1 MTQSGE
7 TDQEVKEDVPSHKDL
22 FNPLLEALRDLGGS
36 GAIDEI
42 TRKVI
47 ELEGISDEVA
57 DRLHSEGGSQTELEY
72 RLAWARTYLKK
83 YGLLDNPERGVWI
96 IRPETTDV
104 TEVDPDEVAREVR
117 RQDREE
123 TEDTDETDRTESEEV
138 QSWKDNL
145 HEVLTEELEP
155 DAFERLTRRLLRQ
168 SGFVQVEVTQRSSD
182 GGIDGTG
189 IIQLNGL
196 LSFHVVFQCKRYQGS
211 VPVGKVRDFRGA
223 MVGRADKGLL
233 ITTGTFT
240 QKAKQEATRDGAT
253 PIDLID
259 GDDLIVML
267 KDLELGVETK
277 MVEKVSIDREWF
289 QSI

>member
-7 TDQEVKEDVPSHKDL
+7 TGQEVKKDVPSHKDL
-22 FNPLLEALRDLGGS
+22 FNPLLEALHDLGGS

-42 TRKVI
+42 TQKVI
-47 ELEGISDEVA
+47 ELEDISDEVA
-57 DRLHSEGGSQTELEY
+57 DRLHSEGGSRTELEY

-83 YGLLDNPERGVWI
+83 YGLLDNPKRGVWI
-96 IRPETTDV
+96 IRPEVTDV
-104 TEVDPDEVAREVR
+104 KEVNPDEVAREVR
-117 RQDREE
+117 KQDQEE
-123 TEDTDETDRTESEEV
+123 GEDAAETDTTGSEEV
-138 QSWKDNL
+138 QSWKDDL

-168 SGFVQVEVTQRSSD
+168 SGFIQVEVTQRSSD

-211 VPVGKVRDFRGA
+211 VSVGKVRDFRGA

-267 KDLELGVETK
+267 KDLGLGVETE

>member
-1 MTQSGE
+1 MGDRDAS
-7 TDQEVKEDVPSHKDL
+7 KKVPSHKDL
-22 FNPLLEALRDLGGS
+22 FNPLLEALQDLGGS
-36 GAIDEI
+36 GSIDEI
-42 TRKVI
+42 TQKVI
-47 ELEGISDEVA
+47 ELEDISDEVA
-57 DRLHSEGGSQTELEY
+57 DRLHSESGSRTELEY

-83 YGLLDNPERGVWI
+83 YGLLDNPERGVWT

-104 TEVDPDEVAREVR
+104 TEVDPHEVAREVR
-117 RQDREE
+117 KQDQKEG
-123 TEDTDETDRTESEEV
+123 EDAADTGTAESEEM
-138 QSWKDNL
+138 QSWKGDL

-155 DAFERLTRRLLRQ
+155 DAFERLARRLLRQ
-168 SGFVQVEVTQRSSD
+168 SGFVQVEVTQRSGD

-189 IIQLNGL
+189 IIQLHGL

-211 VPVGKVRDFRGA
+211 VSVGKVRDFRGA

-259 GDDLIVML
+259 GKDLVVML
-267 KDLELGVETK
+267 KDLGLGVETE

>member
-1 MTQSGE
+1 MAEDDSFS
-7 TDQEVKEDVPSHKDL
+7 KSDVPSHKEL
-22 FNPLLEALRDLGGS
+22 FNPLLRALHELGGS
-36 GAIDEI
+36 GTIDEI
-42 TRKVI
+42 TEEVI
-47 ELEGISDEVA
+47 DLEGIPDGVA
-57 DRLHSEGGSQTELEY
+57 NVLQSEGGSRTSLEY

-83 YGLLDNPERGVWI
+83 YGLLDNPSRGVWV
-96 IRPETTDV
+96 IRSEKSET

-117 RQDREE
+117 RQARKEE
-123 TEDTDETDRTESEEV
+123 ADSAEVTDSQEEES
-138 QSWKDNL
+138 WDNKL
-145 HEVLTEELEP
+145 HRILTEKLKPE
-155 DAFERLTRRLLRQ
+155 AFERLTQRMLRQ
-168 SGFVQVEVTQRSSD
+168 SGFVEVEVTQRSSD

-211 VPVGKVRDFRGA
+211 VSVGEIRDFRGA
-223 MVGRADKGLL
+223 MVGRADKGLF

-240 QKAKQEATRDGAT
+240 REAKEEAKRDGAT

-259 GDDLIVML
+259 GEDFMEKLR
-267 KDLELGVETK
+267 DLELGVETE